1 MQYIID
7 RLKEPSSH
15 ASVAAIIAAMPQ
27 AVAGNPLAIASV
39 VSGVI
44 GILLPESQK

>member
-1 MQYIID
+1 MKYLIA
-7 RLKEPSSH
+7 RLREPSTH
-15 ASVAAIIAAMPQ
+15 ASLAAIIAALPQ

-44 GILLPESQK
+44 GVLAPESK